1 MIDTPPT
8 MPPAIIKSL
17 AECGL
22 DKKAITV
29 VYDNQLES
37 EVVTIGTDARARTD
51 MFECILTASW
61 GKFDVMFADEALFKS
76 YRALYEAKA
85 QVVIKDQAISWLKAH
100 GKFEGLPIFEPSD
113 DASKFAQKV
122 EKFCGL
128 RPGEA
133 IELISPTMFTF
144 RREFMKFPINPKLE
158 CVMNVMFAS
167 DLESHGIHMGFIGNE
182 AYGDAPPH
190 RREAPAP
197 SRLRIP

>member
-8 MPPAIIKSL
+8 TPPAIIKSL

-22 DKKAITV
+22 DTKAVTA
-29 VYDNQLES
+29 VYDNELQS
-37 EVVTIGTDARARTD
+37 EVVTIGTDARARPD
-51 MFECILTASW
+51 MFECIRAASW
-61 GKFDVMFADEALFKS
+61 GKFDVTFTDEGLSKS
-76 YRALYEAKA
+76 YRAFDEAKA
-85 QVVIKDQAISWLKAH
+85 QIMIKAQAVSWLKAH
-100 GKFEGLPIFEPSD
+100 GKFEGLPVFEPSD

-122 EKFCGL
+122 EKFCGI

-158 CVMNVMFAS
+158 CLMNVMFAS

-182 AYGDAPPH
+182 AYGDAPPKK
-190 RREAPAP
+190 
-197 SRLRIP
+197 